1 MKEEGHLFDYFSILF
16 VNGHTEAQMIPH
28 INYNGK
34 TIVFMAD
41 LLPSTGHIPL
51 PYVMG
56 YDTKP
61 LVTLGEK
68 EKFLHEATDN
78 NYILFL
84 QHDNYSECCTLQH
97 TEKGVRLKDTF
108 PLTDIL

>member
-1 MKEEGHLFDYFSILF
+1 MKINCLIISPHF

-28 INYNGK
+28 INYKGK

-61 LVTLGEK
+61 LITMGEK
-68 EKFLHEATDN
+68 GEVF
-78 NYILFL
+78 
-84 QHDNYSECCTLQH
+84 
-97 TEKGVRLKDTF
+97 KGGS
-108 PLTDIL
+108 